1 MSSSDQV
8 TATTNSEQV
17 RAAHRDYL
25 FPCAPPLYNEPIVLA
40 EGHGVTAVD
49 AEGRE
54 YLDFFSGILT
64 TAIGHC
70 HPEVVERVR
79 EQVGILG
86 HTSTL
91 YLTENQ
97 TRVARRLNEI
107 APGKLSKSFFTNS
120 GTEAV
125 ETAVMLA
132 CMYTGRSDVI
142 ALRYAYSGR
151 SILATNLTA
160 HSGWRPLAS
169 LIPGIK
175 HTLAP
180 YRYRSPLGK
189 LDDDAYVDA
198 LAQDLEETIQTTTN
212 GKPAAFMAET
222 IQGVAGYV
230 VPPPGYF
237 QRMSE
242 IIHAYGGVFIC
253 DEVQAGFGRT
263 GGKWF
268 GIEHWNVVPDIMV
281 MAKGVASGFPVG
293 VTITRPEIAEA
304 WTAKTIST
312 FGGNPISMAA
322 ADTTLEVMV
331 REDVPSRSAERGEQL
346 RCGLEELQGE
356 FAWIGEV
363 RGMGL
368 MQALEL
374 VEDRGSKIPSPRKTK
389 AVMEATKEECLLV
402 GVGGLH
408 GNVIRMGP
416 SMLVT
421 EAEVRDALERLSRA
435 LRRVDAGVSTR

>member
-160 HSGWRPLAS
+160 HSGNLR
-169 LIPGIK
+169 
-175 HTLAP
+175 
-180 YRYRSPLGK
+180 
-189 LDDDAYVDA
+189 A
-198 LAQDLEETIQTTTN
+198 LAQIASQSLEL
-212 GKPAAFMAET
+212 K
-222 IQGVAGYV
+222 
-230 VPPPGYF
+230 
-237 QRMSE
+237 R
-242 IIHAYGGVFIC
+242 
-253 DEVQAGFGRT
+253 
-263 GGKWF
+263 
-268 GIEHWNVVPDIMV
+268 
-281 MAKGVASGFPVG
+281 KGVCQ
-293 VTITRPEIAEA
+293 RIAP
-304 WTAKTIST
+304 
-312 FGGNPISMAA
+312 G
-322 ADTTLEVMV
+322 
-331 REDVPSRSAERGEQL
+331 ERG
-346 RCGLEELQGE
+346 RPGLLGRQ
-356 FAWIGEV
+356 IGDFMV
-363 RGMGL
+363 
-368 MQALEL
+368 
-374 VEDRGSKIPSPRKTK
+374 
-389 AVMEATKEECLLV
+389 
-402 GVGGLH
+402 
-408 GNVIRMGP
+408 
-416 SMLVT
+416 
-421 EAEVRDALERLSRA
+421 
-435 LRRVDAGVSTR
+435 

>member
-1 MSSSDQV
+1 MSTTDGAAITVSSDK
-8 TATTNSEQV
+8 V
-17 RAAHRDYL
+17 RADHRQYL
-25 FPCAPPLYNEPIVLA
+25 FPCAPPLYDDPIVLV
-40 EGHGVTAVD
+40 EGHGTTAVD

-64 TAIGHC
+64 TAVGHC

-97 TRVARRLNEI
+97 TCVARRLSEI
-107 APGKLSKSFFTNS
+107 SPGQLNKSFFTNS

-132 CMYTGRSDVI
+132 CMHTGRSDVI

-151 SILATNLTA
+151 SILATNLTGHA
-160 HSGWRPLAS
+160 GWRPLAS

-175 HTLAP
+175 HALAP
-180 YRYRSPLGK
+180 YRYRSPLGE
-189 LDDDAYVDA
+189 LDDDAYLDA

-237 QRMSE
+237 QRMAE
-242 IIHAYGGVFIC
+242 IIHAYGGLFIC

-263 GGKWF
+263 GKWF
-268 GIEHWNVVPDIMV
+268 GIEHWDAEPDIMV
-281 MAKGVASGFPVG
+281 MAKGIANGFPVG
-293 VTITRPEIAEA
+293 ATITRPDIADA
-304 WTAKTIST
+304 WKAKTIST

-322 ADTTLEVMV
+322 ADATLEVMV
-331 REDVPSRSAERGEQL
+331 REDVPGRSAERGRQL
-346 RCGLEELQGE
+346 RRGLEELQE
-356 FAWIGEV
+356 QYEWIGEV

-374 VEDRGSKIPSPRKTK
+374 VDDRKTK
-389 AVMEATKEECLLV
+389 EPSRRKTRAAMEATKNEQLLV

-408 GNVIRMGP
+408 GNVLRLGP

-421 EAEVRDALERLSRA
+421 EGEVQDALGRLGRAFQTVDERS
-435 LRRVDAGVSTR
+435 

>member
-1 MSSSDQV
+1 MSTTDGAAITVSSDK
-8 TATTNSEQV
+8 V
-17 RAAHRDYL
+17 RADHRQYL
-25 FPCAPPLYNEPIVLA
+25 FPCAPPLYDDPIVLV
-40 EGHGVTAVD
+40 EGHGTTAVD

-64 TAIGHC
+64 TAVGHC

-97 TRVARRLNEI
+97 TCVARRLSEI
-107 APGKLSKSFFTNS
+107 SPGQLNKSFFTNS

-132 CMYTGRSDVI
+132 CMHTGRSDVI

-151 SILATNLTA
+151 SILATNLTGHA
-160 HSGWRPLAS
+160 GWRPLAS

-175 HTLAP
+175 HALAP
-180 YRYRSPLGK
+180 YRYRSPLGE
-189 LDDDAYVDA
+189 LDDDAYLDA

-237 QRMSE
+237 QRMAE
-242 IIHAYGGVFIC
+242 IIHAYGGLFIC

-263 GGKWF
+263 GKWF
-268 GIEHWNVVPDIMV
+268 GIEHWDAEPDIMV
-281 MAKGVASGFPVG
+281 MAKGIANGFPVG
-293 VTITRPEIAEA
+293 ATITRPDIADA
-304 WTAKTIST
+304 WKAKTIST

-322 ADTTLEVMV
+322 ADATLEVMV
-331 REDVPSRSAERGEQL
+331 REDVPGRSAERGRQL
-346 RCGLEELQGE
+346 RRGLEELQE
-356 FAWIGEV
+356 QYEWIGEV

-374 VEDRGSKIPSPRKTK
+374 VEDRKTKEPSRRKTR
-389 AVMEATKEECLLV
+389 AAMEATKNEQLLV

-408 GNVIRMGP
+408 GNVLRLGP

-421 EAEVRDALERLSRA
+421 EGEVQDALGRLGRAFQTVDERS
-435 LRRVDAGVSTR
+435 

>member
-1 MSSSDQV
+1 LV
-8 TATTNSEQV
+8 
-17 RAAHRDYL
+17 
-25 FPCAPPLYNEPIVLA
+25 
-40 EGHGVTAVD
+40 EGHGTTAVD

-64 TAIGHC
+64 TAVGHC

-97 TRVARRLNEI
+97 TCVARRLSEI
-107 APGKLSKSFFTNS
+107 SPGQLNKSFFTNS

-132 CMYTGRSDVI
+132 CMHTGRSDVI

-151 SILATNLTA
+151 SILATNLTGHA
-160 HSGWRPLAS
+160 GWRPLAS

-175 HTLAP
+175 HALAP
-180 YRYRSPLGK
+180 YRYRSPLGE
-189 LDDDAYVDA
+189 LDDDAYLDA

-237 QRMSE
+237 QRMAE
-242 IIHAYGGVFIC
+242 IIHAYGGLFIC

-263 GGKWF
+263 GKWF
-268 GIEHWNVVPDIMV
+268 GIEHWDAEPDIMV
-281 MAKGVASGFPVG
+281 MAKGIANGFPVG
-293 VTITRPEIAEA
+293 ATITRPDIADA
-304 WTAKTIST
+304 WKAKTIST

-322 ADTTLEVMV
+322 ADATLEVMV
-331 REDVPSRSAERGEQL
+331 REDVPGRSAERGRQL
-346 RCGLEELQGE
+346 RRGLEELQE
-356 FAWIGEV
+356 QYEWIGEV

-374 VEDRGSKIPSPRKTK
+374 VEDRKTK
-389 AVMEATKEECLLV
+389 EPSRRNTRAAMEATKNEQLLV

-408 GNVIRMGP
+408 GNVLRLGP

-421 EAEVRDALERLSRA
+421 EGEVQDALGRLGRAFQTVDERS
-435 LRRVDAGVSTR
+435 

>member
-1 MSSSDQV
+1 MSV
-8 TATTNSEQV
+8 TEQTRLQAGTREV
-17 RAAHRDYL
+17 KDAHKEYM
-25 FPCAPPLYNEPIVLA
+25 FPCAPPLYDDPLVLV
-40 EGHGVTAVD
+40 EGHGMTVMD
-49 AEGRE
+49 SEGNE

-64 TAIGHC
+64 SAIGHC

-79 EQVGILG
+79 AQVGILG

-97 TRVARRLNEI
+97 TKVGKRLSQM
-107 APGKLSKSFFTNS
+107 APGQLSKSFFTNS

-142 ALRYAYSGR
+142 ALRYAYAGR

-160 HSGWRPLAS
+160 HAGWRPLAS

-175 HTLAP
+175 HALAP
-180 YRYRSPLGK
+180 YRYRSPLGG
-189 LDDDAYVDA
+189 LDDAAYLDA
-198 LAQDLEETIQTTTN
+198 LAHDLEEAILTTTN

-237 QRMSE
+237 QRMRE
-242 IIHAYGGVFIC
+242 IIHSYGGLFIC

-263 GGKWF
+263 GGHWF
-268 GIEHWNVVPDIMV
+268 GIEHWDAEPDIMV
-281 MAKGVASGFPVG
+281 MAKGIASGFPVG
-293 VTITRPEIAEA
+293 ATIARPDIADA

-322 ADTTLEVMV
+322 ADTTLEVMA
-331 REDVPSRSAERGEQL
+331 REDTPGISAARGAQL
-346 RCGLEELQGE
+346 RQGLEEFQSQYE
-356 FAWIGEV
+356 WIGDV

-374 VEDRGSKIPSPRKTK
+374 VEDRGTKEPSPGKTK
-389 AVMEATKEECLLV
+389 AVLEATKEERMLV

-408 GNVIRMGP
+408 GNVIRLGP

-421 EAEVRDALERLSRA
+421 EDQVQDALSRMGRA
-435 LRRVDAGVSTR
+435 LHTVNESG

>member
-1 MSSSDQV
+1 VNSSNQM
-8 TATTNSEQV
+8 TAYASSEYV
-17 RAAHRDYL
+17 KAAHRQYL
-25 FPCAPPLYNEPIVLA
+25 FPCAPPLYDEPIVLA
-40 EGHGVTAVD
+40 EGRGTTAIDV
-49 AEGRE
+49 EGRE

-70 HPEVVERVR
+70 HPEVVGRVR

-97 TRVARRLNEI
+97 TRVARRLSEI
-107 APGKLSKSFFTNS
+107 SPGQLSKSFFTNS

-132 CMYTGRSDVI
+132 CLYTGRSDVI

-180 YRYRSPLGK
+180 YRYRSPLGER
-189 LDDDAYVDA
+189 DDEAYVDA

-212 GKPAAFMAET
+212 GKPAAFLAET

-230 VPPPGYF
+230 VPPAGYF

-242 IIHAYGGVFIC
+242 IIRGYGGVFIC
-253 DEVQAGFGRT
+253 DEVQTGFGRT
-263 GGKWF
+263 GDKWF
-268 GIEHWNVVPDIMV
+268 GIEHWDVVPDIMV
-281 MAKGVASGFPVG
+281 MAKGIASGFPVG
-293 VTITRPEIAEA
+293 ATITRPEIADA

-312 FGGNPISMAA
+312 FGGNSIAMAA
-322 ADTTLEVMV
+322 ADATLEVMT
-331 REDVPSRSAERGEQL
+331 RENVPGRSSERGKQL
-346 RCGLEELQGE
+346 RCGLEELQRE
-356 FAWIGEV
+356 FAWIGDV

-374 VEDRGSKIPSPRKTK
+374 VEDPGGKAPSPQKTK
-389 AVMEATKEECLLV
+389 DVLEATKEENLLV
-402 GVGGLH
+402 GIGGLH
-408 GNVIRMGP
+408 GNVIRIGP

-421 EAEVRDALERLSRA
+421 EFEVQDALERLARA
-435 LRRVDAGVSTR
+435 FQRVDEGG

>member
-1 MSSSDQV
+1 MSTTDGAAITVSSDK
-8 TATTNSEQV
+8 V
-17 RAAHRDYL
+17 RADHRQYL
-25 FPCAPPLYNEPIVLA
+25 FPCAPPLYDDPIVLV
-40 EGHGVTAVD
+40 EGHGTTAVD

-64 TAIGHC
+64 TAVGHC

-97 TRVARRLNEI
+97 TCVARRLSEI
-107 APGKLSKSFFTNS
+107 SPGQLNKSFFTNS

-132 CMYTGRSDVI
+132 CMHTGRSDVI

-151 SILATNLTA
+151 SILATNLTGHA
-160 HSGWRPLAS
+160 GWRPLAS

-175 HTLAP
+175 HALAP
-180 YRYRSPLGK
+180 YRYRSPLGE
-189 LDDDAYVDA
+189 LDDDAYLDA

-237 QRMSE
+237 QRMAE
-242 IIHAYGGVFIC
+242 IIHAYGGLFIC

-263 GGKWF
+263 GKWF
-268 GIEHWNVVPDIMV
+268 GIEHWDAEPDIMV
-281 MAKGVASGFPVG
+281 MAKGIANGFPVG
-293 VTITRPEIAEA
+293 ATITRPDIADA
-304 WTAKTIST
+304 WKAKTIST

-322 ADTTLEVMV
+322 ADATLEVMV
-331 REDVPSRSAERGEQL
+331 REDVPGRSAERGRQL
-346 RCGLEELQGE
+346 RRGLEELQE
-356 FAWIGEV
+356 QYEWIGEV

-374 VEDRGSKIPSPRKTK
+374 VEDRKTK
-389 AVMEATKEECLLV
+389 EPSRRNTRAAMEATKNEQLLV

-408 GNVIRMGP
+408 GNVLRLGP

-421 EAEVRDALERLSRA
+421 EGEVQDALGRLGRAFQTVDERS
-435 LRRVDAGVSTR
+435 

>member
-1 MSSSDQV
+1 MNTTDGAAITVSS
-8 TATTNSEQV
+8 EKV
-17 RAAHRDYL
+17 RADHRQYL
-25 FPCAPPLYNEPIVLA
+25 FPCAPPLYDDPIVLV
-40 EGHGVTAVD
+40 EGHGTTAVD
-49 AEGRE
+49 AQGRE

-64 TAIGHC
+64 TAVGHC

-97 TRVARRLNEI
+97 TCVARRLSEI
-107 APGKLSKSFFTNS
+107 SPGQLNKSFFTNS

-132 CMYTGRSDVI
+132 CMHTGRSDVI

-151 SILATNLTA
+151 SILATNLTGHA
-160 HSGWRPLAS
+160 GWRPLAS

-175 HTLAP
+175 HALAP
-180 YRYRSPLGK
+180 YRYRSPLGE
-189 LDDDAYVDA
+189 LDDDAYLDA

-212 GKPAAFMAET
+212 GEPAAFMAET

-242 IIHAYGGVFIC
+242 IIHAYGGLFIC

-263 GGKWF
+263 GKWF
-268 GIEHWNVVPDIMV
+268 GIEHWNAEPDIMV
-281 MAKGVASGFPVG
+281 MAKGIASGFPVG
-293 VTITRPEIAEA
+293 ATITRSDIADA

-322 ADTTLEVMV
+322 ADATLEVMV
-331 REDVPSRSAERGEQL
+331 REDVPGRSTERGRQL
-346 RCGLEELQGE
+346 RRGLEELQE
-356 FAWIGEV
+356 QYEWIGDV

-374 VEDRGSKIPSPRKTK
+374 VEDRKSKEPSRRKTR
-389 AVMEATKEECLLV
+389 AAMEATKDEQLLV

-408 GNVIRMGP
+408 GNVLRLGP

-421 EAEVRDALERLSRA
+421 ESEVQDAMGRLGRAFQSVDER
-435 LRRVDAGVSTR
+435 G